1 MAQYKLVA
9 LDLDGTLLNS
19 AMKLSEANGEAL
31 RRVMDQGIQVVLA
44 TARWYA
50 LALRTASRLGIETPI
65 IACNGAIVKRPTD
78 GAELLHLHVD
88 EELAREAVTMADDA
102 GWEMYTTIGDST
114 YMKMRPGVIPEM
126 LPAGLK
132 VADRQ
137 SDHLGE
143 GPATSVLM
151 YSTEAVVAATNTL
164 IPKYDGRA
172 RFSLNRPV
180 NSNHYVIVTHPDA
193 EKARGLALVC
203 EELGI
208 ASDEA
213 VAMGDSESDLE
224 MLAMAGLGVAMGN
237 SPDAVRKA
245 ALHIAPTND
254 EDGVAWALNQFVL
267 P

>member
-1 MAQYKLVA
+1 MAAYKLVV

-19 AMKLSEANGEAL
+19 AMKLSEGNGEAL
-31 RRVMDQGIQVVLA
+31 QKTMEQGVQVVLA

-50 LALRTASRLGIETPI
+50 LALRTASRLKIETPI
-65 IACNGAIVKRPTD
+65 IACNGAVVKRPTD

-88 EELAREAVTMADDA
+88 EELAREAVTTADDA

-114 YMKMRPGVIPEM
+114 YMKTRPGIVPEM

-132 VADRQ
+132 IADRQ

-151 YSTEAVVAATNTL
+151 YSSDAVETASDQWM
-164 IPKYDGRA
+164 PKYGERA

-180 NSNHYVIVTHPDA
+180 NSNHYVIITHPEA
-193 EKARGLALVC
+193 EKSRGLLMVC

-208 ASDEA
+208 APEET

-224 MLAMAGLGVAMGN
+224 MISLAGLGIAMGN

-254 EDGVAWALNQFVL
+254 EDGVAWALNRFVL
-267 P
+267 